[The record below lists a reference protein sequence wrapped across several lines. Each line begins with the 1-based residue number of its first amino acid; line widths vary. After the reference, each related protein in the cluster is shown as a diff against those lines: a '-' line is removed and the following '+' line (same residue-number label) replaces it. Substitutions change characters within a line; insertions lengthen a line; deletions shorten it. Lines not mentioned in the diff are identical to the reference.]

1 MSIGWQDIIL
11 IAVSYLLGAIPFG
24 YLIARAKGVDIR
36 SVGSGNIGA
45 TNVARALG
53 KGFGILVF
61 VLDVL
66 KGFLPTLAA
75 RAWLHGEAEGVP
87 LAVVLTGL
95 AAIAG
100 HNWPVTLRF
109 KGGKGVATSCGVFL
123 ALFPTGLAIALGT
136 WVLVVA
142 VTRYVSLGSIL
153 GGAALFL
160 AACAIPEQPFSRA
173 QVSLT
178 IFAGVAGLISVLR
191 HRANIGRL
199 LKGTENRIGGKTG
212 RT

>member
-1 MSIGWQDIIL
+1 MSIGWQDVIL

-24 YLIARAKGVDIR
+24 FLIARARGVDIR

-53 KGFGILVF
+53 KGIGILVF

-75 RAWLHGEAEGVP
+75 RIWLHGEAEGMP

-95 AAIAG
+95 AAIVG

-142 VTRYVSLGSIL
+142 VTRYVSLGSMV

-160 AACAIPEQPFSRA
+160 AACLIPDQPFGRA

-178 IFAGVAGLISVLR
+178 VFTGLAGLISVLR

-199 LKGTENRIGGKTG
+199 LKGTENRIGGKKEDS
-212 RT
+212 